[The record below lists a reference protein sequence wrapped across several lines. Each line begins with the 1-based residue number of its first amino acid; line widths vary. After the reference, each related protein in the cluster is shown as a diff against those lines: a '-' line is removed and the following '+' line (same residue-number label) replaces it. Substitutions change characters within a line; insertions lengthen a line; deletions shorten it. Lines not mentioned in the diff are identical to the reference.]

1 MKHLTA
7 IALTLIV
14 APAASA
20 FAQDST
26 LPESMRIQQSVTQQN
41 ATDPNMPA
49 NRESSSLP
57 TTEAPGSPTGPVERN
72 RLDPA
77 APSPQRLQIDDGTS
91 AAVRNPDANGLHPG
105 SSGSSYNTI
114 MRGAPSTSGASTGA
128 TGLGSSGV
136 GGSSIG
142 SGAGGGA
149 GGAGGSAGGGGS
161 SGGGH

>member
-7 IALTLIV
+7 VALTLIV

-41 ATDPNMPA
+41 STDPNMPA
-49 NRESSSLP
+49 NRGSSQP
-57 TTEAPGSPTGPVERN
+57 TTEAPGGAAGPVERN

-77 APSPQRLQIDDGTS
+77 APSPQRLQIEDGTS
-91 AAVRNPDANGLHPG
+91 AAVRNPDADGLHPG

-114 MRGAPSTSGASTGA
+114 VRGAPSTSGAGTGT

-136 GGSSIG
+136 GGSSVG
-142 SGAGGGA
+142 SGAGGG
-149 GGAGGSAGGGGS
+149 AGGGGS